1 MLTKQSGSDTG
12 AALSR
17 RDEADDTIRAPLDTR
32 HADVMLRTAL
42 ICLAIAIALL
52 LSAYAVLDKNSA
64 EAPATAAKTWTNRDM
79 DVMVGLPVNARGV
92 AAVRLDQ
99 SGRGV
104 VEVATPNISLAEL
117 PYLQVR
123 FRGRPDV
130 LAMIIGWRTEASGRT
145 IRNHRVGLSPGRELW
160 LDMGENRHWQGQ
172 ATSLAVVFLGPP
184 GGRVD
189 LETLSL
195 RPRTIASSLRVQL
208 DDWLTFV
215 PWRQSSINAYIGV
228 MAPGKTAYPVVVLT
242 LLFIIAS
249 MVYLAS
255 TRLRSDRSGFRWS
268 VVGVMFTLCWIALDS
283 LWQYRLMQQV
293 KLTAETFAGKT
304 REEKLLATN
313 DDYLFRFAQQVHQAI
328 PTKDARVF
336 INTTEDYVGMRSAYY
351 LYPMNV
357 FWERHAKA
365 LPASKYFQRGDYIV
379 LLNPALASLNTE
391 TGELTYGTG
400 QKLKVRAISSTN
412 VGALLEVI

>member
-1 MLTKQSGSDTG
+1 
-12 AALSR
+12 
-17 RDEADDTIRAPLDTR
+17 
-32 HADVMLRTAL
+32 MLRTAL

-52 LSAYAVLDKNSA
+52 LSGYAILGQKSA
-64 EAPATAAKTWTNRDM
+64 GEPATTAKTWTNRDM
-79 DVMVGLPVNARGV
+79 DVLVGLPVNARGV

-104 VEVATPNISLAEL
+104 IEVATRNIALADL
-117 PYLQVR
+117 PYLQLR

-130 LAMIIGWRTEASGRT
+130 LAMIVGWRTEASGRT
-145 IRNHRVGLSPGRELW
+145 IRNHRVGLSPGREIW
-160 LDMGENRHWQGQ
+160 LDMRDVRHWQGQ

-189 LETLSL
+189 LETISL
-195 RPRTIASSLRVQL
+195 RPQTIASSLRVQL

-249 MVYLAS
+249 MVYLTS
-255 TRLRSDRSGFRWS
+255 TRLGRGRSGIRWS
-268 VVGVMFTLCWIALDS
+268 VVGVIFTVCWIAVDG
-283 LWQYRLMQQV
+283 LWQYRLTQQV
-293 KLTAETFAGKT
+293 TLTTETFAGKN

-313 DDYLFRFAQQVHQAI
+313 DDYLFRFAQDVRQAI
-328 PTKDARVF
+328 HTKDARIF
-336 INTTEDYVGMRSAYY
+336 INTTDDYLGMRSAYY

-357 FWERHAKA
+357 FWERHARA

-379 LLNPALASLNTE
+379 LLNPALASLNSE

>member
-1 MLTKQSGSDTG
+1 
-12 AALSR
+12 
-17 RDEADDTIRAPLDTR
+17 
-32 HADVMLRTAL
+32 MLRTAL

-52 LSAYAVLDKNSA
+52 LSGYAILGQKSA
-64 EAPATAAKTWTNRDM
+64 GEPATTAKTWTNRDM
-79 DVMVGLPVNARGV
+79 DVLVGLPVNARGV

-104 VEVATPNISLAEL
+104 IEVATRNIALADL
-117 PYLQVR
+117 PYLQLR

-130 LAMIIGWRTEASGRT
+130 LAMIVGWRTEASGRT
-145 IRNHRVGLSPGRELW
+145 IRNHRVGLSPGREIW
-160 LDMGENRHWQGQ
+160 LDMRDVRHWQGQ

-189 LETLSL
+189 LETISL
-195 RPRTIASSLRVQL
+195 RPQTIASSLRVQL

-249 MVYLAS
+249 MVYLTS
-255 TRLRSDRSGFRWS
+255 TRLGRGRSGIRWS
-268 VVGVMFTLCWIALDS
+268 VVGVIFTVCWIAVDG
-283 LWQYRLMQQV
+283 LWQYWLTQQV
-293 KLTAETFAGKT
+293 TLTTETFAGKN

-313 DDYLFRFAQQVHQAI
+313 DDYLFRFAQDVRQAI
-328 PTKDARVF
+328 HTKDARIF
-336 INTTEDYVGMRSAYY
+336 INTTDDYLGMRSAYY

-357 FWERHAKA
+357 FWERHARA

-379 LLNPALASLNTE
+379 LLNPALASLNSE